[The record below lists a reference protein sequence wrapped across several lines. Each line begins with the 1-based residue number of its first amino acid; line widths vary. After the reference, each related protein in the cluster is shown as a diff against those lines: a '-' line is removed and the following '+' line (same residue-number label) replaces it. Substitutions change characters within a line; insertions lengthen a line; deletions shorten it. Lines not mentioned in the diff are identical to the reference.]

1 MSSDRAESALRE
13 LLSSREGVTVELPPS
28 FVVERCGTQQIRVK
42 VRRPDGRPR
51 ARLLH
56 ADVVFD
62 DEAVRTRWKNGGR
75 STSDARTLRIARR
88 RGGAA
93 VLIRH
98 VPVLV

>member
-1 MSSDRAESALRE
+1 
-13 LLSSREGVTVELPPS
+13 VTVELPRS
-28 FVVERCGTQQIRVK
+28 FVVERCGTRQIRVR

-62 DEAVRTRWKNGGR
+62 DGAVRTGWNERQIHF
-75 STSDARTLRIARR
+75 DARTLRIARR
-88 RGGAA
+88 RRGAA

-98 VPVLV
+98 ALVSLCDESPHRSPHDLTIRRN